1 MKKSKLMNRI
11 SQNLGAIIITL
22 VAVIWI
28 LPVLWMISTSFK
40 PESMV
45 MQAIPHW
52 IPEVFTLDNYKGV
65 LQRADLFR
73 WIFNSVV
80 VAVGTTVTVLL
91 INSMAGYAFARIKF
105 PGRDI
110 LFLTVIATMMVP
122 AQVTMIPLFFVLN
135 EMSLLNTHLSLA
147 LPRLGVAIGVF
158 MLRQFFLSLPLD
170 LEEAALIDG
179 CSRYRIFFQIVLPLA
194 KPSLSAL
201 GILTFVWTW
210 NDFMWPL
217 IAISSND
224 MYTLPIGLS
233 TLVGYYGREYG
244 IQMAGAFIATLPVL
258 VVFMLFQ
265 KQFIEGIAFSG
276 LKG

>member
-1 MKKSKLMNRI
+1 VKKSKFKERI
-11 SQNLGAIIITL
+11 GKQIGVGLIII
-22 VAVIWI
+22 VAVLWI
-28 LPVLWMISTSFK
+28 LPVLWMVSTSFK

-45 MQAIPHW
+45 MQAVPRW
-52 IPEVFTLDNYKGV
+52 IPEVFTLDNYRGV

-73 WIFNSVV
+73 WIFNSVT
-80 VAVGTTVTVLL
+80 VAVFTTGAVLL
-91 INSMAGYAFARIKF
+91 IDSMAGYAFARLKF

-110 LFLTVIATMMVP
+110 LFLTVVATMMVP

-135 EMSLLNTHLSLA
+135 EMSLLNTHLALA

-158 MLRQFFLSLPLD
+158 MLRQFFLALPMD

-179 CSRYRIFFQIVLPLA
+179 CSRYRIFFQIILPLA

-217 IAISSND
+217 IAISSNE

-258 VVFMLFQ
+258 LVFMLFQ
-265 KQFIEGIAFSG
+265 KQFIKGIAFSG